1 MENSKTKQISK
12 AQTEYQLLG
21 MIMTE
26 PFAIDKVIDS
36 DPSRSIT
43 DADFTT
49 REAKAIWKAIEKL
62 HSRSE
67 PVGLGQLIDQLK
79 ADETLND
86 AGGVDFILKIA
97 DSGVSVICISDYVRI
112 LKEASL
118 RRSLSES
125 VRTVQ
130 ELTQKEDVPVPQVI
144 SSIQDIA
151 EKTEK
156 AYFNGAGGS
165 EKITTMVEYART
177 QLNSDLRGFS
187 GLKPKTNFEYLDRIL
202 GDSLY
207 PGTYTL
213 AATSSLGKTTFAAQ
227 LADQVA
233 EQHVPVLYVSVEM
246 SALDILSK
254 SLARIVAKQPGNI
267 NTTALRI
274 KKYWN
279 ANGDKSHLVI
289 PETEFDA
296 ITAAFNIY
304 KEKIAPYM
312 TVTGLNFECQLSDI
326 LSCVSGFCRRNTVK
340 PLVVIDYL
348 QIIKKAKDF
357 HGTDQQHIDICM
369 SEIERLAKKEQ
380 IPIFVIS
387 SVNRASYLTP
397 ISFESLKTSGS
408 IEFSSDVVIAI
419 DLCAVNEIDNIKTD
433 SEKREV
439 LNQARQASPRRI
451 RMRLLKNRFGTNA
464 ETFFY
469 YYPAQERF
477 QSLEKAPPKN
487 EIQSVTNWI

>member
-1 MENSKTKQISK
+1 METSQTKQIAK
-12 AQTEYQLLG
+12 PQTEYQLLG
-21 MIMTE
+21 TIMAE
-26 PFAIDKVIDS
+26 PFAIKKVIDS

-49 REAKAIWKAIEKL
+49 KEAKTIWKAIEKL
-62 HSRSE
+62 NSRNE
-67 PVGLGQLIDQLK
+67 QTGIGQVIDQLK
-79 ADETLND
+79 ADGALKD
-86 AGGVDFILKIA
+86 AGEIDYILKIA
-97 DSGVSVICISDYVRI
+97 DSGVSVTCINDHVRVI
-112 LKEASL
+112 KEASL
-118 RRSLSES
+118 RRNLSES
-125 VRTVQ
+125 IKTLE
-130 ELTQKEDVPVPQVI
+130 ELAQKEDIPVPQVI

-165 EKITTMVEYART
+165 EKITTMVDYART
-177 QLNSDLRGFS
+177 QLSHDLDGFS
-187 GLKPKTNFEYLDRIL
+187 GLKPKTNFEFLDRIL

-254 SLARIVAKQPGNI
+254 SLARIVAKQPGSVS
-267 NTTALRI
+267 TTALRI

-279 ANGDKSHLVI
+279 AEGDKSHLVI
-289 PETEFDA
+289 PEKEFDA
-296 ITAAFNIY
+296 ITAAFNTY
-304 KEKIAPYM
+304 MEKIAPYM
-312 TVTGLNFECQLSDI
+312 TVTGLNFGCQLSDI

-348 QIIKKAKDF
+348 QIIKKSKDF

-408 IEFSSDVVIAI
+408 IEFSSDVVIAM
-419 DLCAVNEIDNIKTD
+419 DLCAVNELDNIKTD

-464 ETFFY
+464 ETFFN

-487 EIQSVTNWI
+487 EIQSVTSWI

>member
-1 MENSKTKQISK
+1 MENSQTKQIAK
-12 AQTEYQLLG
+12 PQTEYQLLG

-36 DPSRSIT
+36 DSSRSIT

-49 REAKAIWKAIEKL
+49 REAKTIWKAIEKL

-67 PVGLGQLIDQLK
+67 PVGLAQVIDQLK
-79 ADETLND
+79 SDGTLSD
-86 AGGVDFILKIA
+86 AGEVDFILKIA
-97 DSGVSVICISDYVRI
+97 DSGVSATCITDYVRI

-125 VRTVQ
+125 VRTVE
-130 ELTQKEDVPVPQVI
+130 ELTQKEEVPVPQVI

-156 AYFNGAGGS
+156 AYFNGACGK
-165 EKITTMVEYART
+165 ENTATMIDYVKT
-177 QLNSDLRGFS
+177 QLDSDLRGFS

-233 EQHVPVLYVSVEM
+233 EQHVPVLYISVEM
-246 SALDILSK
+246 SELDIISK

-279 ANGDKSHLVI
+279 ATGDKTHLVI
-289 PETEFDA
+289 PEAEFDA
-296 ITAAFNIY
+296 ITGAFDIY
-304 KEKIAPYM
+304 MKKIAPYM

-326 LSCVSGFCRRNTVK
+326 LSCVSGFCRRNSVK

-369 SEIERLAKKEQ
+369 SEIERLVKK
-380 IPIFVIS
+380 
-387 SVNRASYLTP
+387 R
-397 ISFESLKTSGS
+397 
-408 IEFSSDVVIAI
+408 
-419 DLCAVNEIDNIKTD
+419 TD
-433 SEKREV
+433 SYFCHFICKQGK
-439 LNQARQASPRRI
+439 LSDSNQ
-451 RMRLLKNRFGTNA
+451 F
-464 ETFFY
+464 
-469 YYPAQERF
+469 
-477 QSLEKAPPKN
+477 
-487 EIQSVTNWI
+487 

>member
-67 PVGLGQLIDQLK
+67 PVGLGQVIDQLK

-130 ELTQKEDVPVPQVI
+130 ELTQKEDIPVPQVI

-177 QLNSDLRGFS
+177 QLNSDLQGFS
-187 GLKPKTNFEYLDRIL
+187 GLKPKTNFEYMDRIL

-233 EQHVPVLYVSVEM
+233 EQHVPVLYISVEM
-246 SALDILSK
+246 SALDIMSK
-254 SLARIVAKQPGNI
+254 SLARIVAK
-267 NTTALRI
+267 
-274 KKYWN
+274 
-279 ANGDKSHLVI
+279 
-289 PETEFDA
+289 
-296 ITAAFNIY
+296 
-304 KEKIAPYM
+304 
-312 TVTGLNFECQLSDI
+312 
-326 LSCVSGFCRRNTVK
+326 
-340 PLVVIDYL
+340 
-348 QIIKKAKDF
+348 
-357 HGTDQQHIDICM
+357 
-369 SEIERLAKKEQ
+369 
-380 IPIFVIS
+380 
-387 SVNRASYLTP
+387 
-397 ISFESLKTSGS
+397 
-408 IEFSSDVVIAI
+408 
-419 DLCAVNEIDNIKTD
+419 
-433 SEKREV
+433 
-439 LNQARQASPRRI
+439 
-451 RMRLLKNRFGTNA
+451 
-464 ETFFY
+464 
-469 YYPAQERF
+469 
-477 QSLEKAPPKN
+477 
-487 EIQSVTNWI
+487 